1 MIRRDFIRTAALGA
15 ILAFG
20 GAAPAAA
27 DTIYD
32 SNVERR
38 LTGLT
43 ADQRSKVNA
52 IVAKSNADMLA
63 AMRKFGIDPNARPK
77 FDLLQRAA
85 GELQAVERAERKA
98 MQGVLDKQQMK
109 QYDAI
114 INETRIRVRKAAY

>member
-1 MIRRDFIRTAALGA
+1 
-15 ILAFG
+15 
-20 GAAPAAA
+20 
-27 DTIYD
+27 
-32 SNVERR
+32 
-38 LTGLT
+38 
-43 ADQRSKVNA
+43 
-52 IVAKSNADMLA
+52 
-63 AMRKFGIDPNARPK
+63 MRKYGIDPNARPK

>member
-1 MIRRDFIRTAALGA
+1 MIRRKLILTAAFGA
-15 ILAFG
+15 LLAL
-20 GAAPAAA
+20 GAAPASAA
-27 DTIYD
+27 SIYD
-32 SNVERR
+32 SNVETR
-38 LTGLT
+38 LTGLS
-43 ADQRSKVNA
+43 ADQRARVNA
-52 IVAKSNADMLA
+52 IVAKSNADMMA
-63 AMRKFGIDPNARPK
+63 AMRKYGIDPNARPK